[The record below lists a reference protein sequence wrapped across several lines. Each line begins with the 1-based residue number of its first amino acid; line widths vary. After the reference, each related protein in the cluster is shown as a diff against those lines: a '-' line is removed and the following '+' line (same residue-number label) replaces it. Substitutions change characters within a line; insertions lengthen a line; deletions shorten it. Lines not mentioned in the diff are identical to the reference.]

1 MSLSADLS
9 SDDLKDRLRD
19 PHQLQ
24 RVLAEVIVA
33 HDLERGRLAAEIHD
47 GVVQAMT
54 AAGLRLGQLRRHLD
68 DPTRVEELLS
78 TAEEALAEASRQLRE
93 LMAGLQPGQPGAPG
107 RRTSIRSAL
116 DQLGEERQ

>member
-24 RVLAEVIVA
+24 RVLAEVIAA

-47 GVVQAMT
+47 GVVQAIT
-54 AAGLRLGQLRRHLD
+54 AASLRLGQLRRHLD

-78 TAEEALAEASRQLRE
+78 KAEEALAEASRQMRE
-93 LMAGLQPGQPGAPG
+93 LLAGLQPDQPGAPG
-107 RRTSIRSAL
+107 RQTSIRSAL